1 MKMAQLFEGVRVI
14 DMSHVIAGPLTSLYL
29 AQLGAEVYK
38 IEKPEIGDVMRANK
52 ELIPTDTPTG
62 FCALNA
68 GKKSLSIDIRTEEG
82 ANIIR
87 SLAKECDVFIENFR
101 PGVVKKY
108 GLDYESI
115 KKINPKI
122 IYCSISG
129 YGQKGLWSSRGGYDQ
144 VIQALTGMMMMSG
157 PENDSDPTKVGFP
170 VIDVA
175 VGMLGALSIASALYR
190 QQKDGVGQHIET
202 SLVQA
207 SLMLM
212 YPYTTDYL
220 TDKKTHKRLG
230 NRGYSGSPASDA
242 FRCKDGWIS
251 TAANTPTQFKKMMNV
266 LGLESIC
273 SDPNALDLDA
283 FNAVNEGFVIAKD
296 PSLVKEKIQSL
307 LLTKSA
313 FQMEIELNSVGVPA
327 AKVRTLSEFLEE
339 ASSGVNINIPLHEI
353 KNNNKLIKTSGL
365 GFILEEHTQK
375 QEIKAPKLGEHTAE
389 ILQKIGLTNEQIE
402 GIIKAG
408 ILK

>member
-1 MKMAQLFEGVRVI
+1 
-14 DMSHVIAGPLTSLYL
+14 
-29 AQLGAEVYK
+29 
-38 IEKPEIGDVMRANK
+38 
-52 ELIPTDTPTG
+52 
-62 FCALNA
+62 
-68 GKKSLSIDIRTEEG
+68 
-82 ANIIR
+82 
-87 SLAKECDVFIENFR
+87 
-101 PGVVKKY
+101 
-108 GLDYESI
+108 
-115 KKINPKI
+115 
-122 IYCSISG
+122 
-129 YGQKGLWSSRGGYDQ
+129 
-144 VIQALTGMMMMSG
+144 MMMSG
-157 PENDSDPTKVGFP
+157 PEHDGDPTKVGFP

-190 QQKDGVGQHIET
+190 QEKDGVGQHIET

-230 NRGYSGSPASDA
+230 NKGYSGSPASDA
-242 FRCKDGWIS
+242 FRCRDGWIS

-273 SDPNALDLDA
+273 SDPNALDLDS
-283 FNAVNEGFVIAKD
+283 FNAVNEGFVVAKD
-296 PSLVKEKIQSL
+296 PSLVKEKIQSV